1 MNFSLTEKQKEIQ
14 RIAREFAEKELL
26 PGVIERDE
34 KSEFATEHFQK
45 LGKLGFF
52 GLTADPKFGG
62 MGMDT
67 VSFTIAIEEISKVD
81 PAVSVVLSVCNS
93 LVNHVIGKYGREEPK
108 SKYLPRLTSGEH
120 IGAFLLSEP
129 EASSDAG
136 AQSTRA
142 EKKGDYYLINGTKKW
157 ITNAKNASIYI
168 VIAQSN
174 PSEKYKG
181 INAFIV
187 EKDSPGISLGPN
199 ENKMGM
205 RSSDTHDVYFKD
217 VRVPEEN
224 LLGREGEGFSI
235 AMRALE
241 SGRIGIAAQ
250 ATGIA
255 AGAFELAL
263 KYSKTR
269 KTFGTEICNHQ
280 AIAFKLADMAVKIEN
295 ARNLYQKAAWLKDA
309 GKEYGLA
316 GSMGKQYCA
325 DIAME
330 VTTEAVQIHGGY
342 GYVKEFRVERLM
354 RDAKVTQIYEG
365 TSEIQKIVISREL
378 IQNF

>member
-26 PGVIERDE
+26 PEVIERDE
-34 KSEFATEHFQK
+34 NSEFATEHFQK
-45 LGKLGFF
+45 LGNLGFF
-52 GLTADPKFGG
+52 GLTADPKYGG
-62 MGMDT
+62 MGLDT

-93 LVNHVIGKYGREEPK
+93 LVNHVIEKYGREEPK
-108 SKYLPRLTSGEH
+108 NKYLPRLTSGEH

-157 ITNAKNASIYI
+157 ITNAKNASVYI

-174 PSEKYKG
+174 PSQKYRG

-217 VRVPEEN
+217 VRVPVEN
-224 LLGREGEGFSI
+224 LLGR
-235 AMRALE
+235 
-241 SGRIGIAAQ
+241 
-250 ATGIA
+250 
-255 AGAFELAL
+255 
-263 KYSKTR
+263 
-269 KTFGTEICNHQ
+269 
-280 AIAFKLADMAVKIEN
+280 
-295 ARNLYQKAAWLKDA
+295 
-309 GKEYGLA
+309 
-316 GSMGKQYCA
+316 
-325 DIAME
+325 
-330 VTTEAVQIHGGY
+330 
-342 GYVKEFRVERLM
+342 
-354 RDAKVTQIYEG
+354 
-365 TSEIQKIVISREL
+365 
-378 IQNF
+378 